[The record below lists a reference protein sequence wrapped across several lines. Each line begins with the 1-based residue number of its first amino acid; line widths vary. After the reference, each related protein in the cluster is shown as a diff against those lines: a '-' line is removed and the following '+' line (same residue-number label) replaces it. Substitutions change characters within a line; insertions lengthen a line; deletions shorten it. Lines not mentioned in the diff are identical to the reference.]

1 MIVNK
6 LFKLRHQGIEDK
18 LISTDYSGF
27 RTVSAC
33 QVLRGYDRN
42 LLPGKTLNE
51 QDLRVVVCKINILH
65 DLFKELPQVNSLVC
79 RLTVKQDGDGINLA

>member
-6 LFKLRHQGIEDK
+6 LFKLRHQGIEDEF
-18 LISTDYSGF
+18 ISTDNSGF
-27 RTVSAC
+27 RTVTAG
-33 QVLRGYDRN
+33 QVLRGDDRY

-51 QDLRVVVCKINILH
+51 QDLRVVVGKIYVLH

-79 RLTVKQDGDGINLA
+79 RLTVKQDGDGVDLA